1 MALLWTPILAG
12 PVSKGP
18 QEVGEV
24 VPREVLLKE
33 GKVLLRVDSG
43 GCTDE
48 ASIRASVQKRPGMT
62 AKAPHYVVTFERVRV
77 DDCKAMLFEGV
88 VLEYDLA
95 KDLGIS
101 GLYTLSVT
109 NWSFPRS
116 ASSSVG
122 ELPIRKALL
131 AATVKAIEME
141 IRGYEAKLKIAESG
155 TGPASNAAL
164 FKDRIAESKGRLAT
178 FQKLDP
184 ADYPAPETE
193 AASVDL
199 FDEAGYGPVI
209 PAKRETVKVAWK
221 ASLREGSL
229 LDVEGTSK
237 SGPFYHLA
245 GFLDGIENRLEP
257 GSTREATLH
266 LVYKREYV
274 GFFSDYY
281 VCITAIK

>member
-1 MALLWTPILAG
+1 L
-12 PVSKGP
+12 
-18 QEVGEV
+18 
-24 VPREVLLKE
+24 
-33 GKVLLRVDSG
+33 D
-43 GCTDE
+43 
-48 ASIRASVQKRPGMT
+48 
-62 AKAPHYVVTFERVRV
+62 
-77 DDCKAMLFEGV
+77 GV

-101 GLYTLSVT
+101 GLYTLSVA
-109 NWSFPRS
+109 NWTFPHA
-116 ASSSVG
+116 ASSLVG

-141 IRGYEAKLKIAESG
+141 IRGYEAKLKVAESG
-155 TGPASNAAL
+155 TGPTSNTAL
-164 FKDRIAESKGRLAT
+164 FKDRIAEAKGRLGT

-184 ADYPAPETE
+184 ADYPAPGTE

-199 FDEAGYGPVI
+199 FDESGYGPVV
-209 PAKRETVKVAWK
+209 PAKRETVKVALK
-221 ASLREGSL
+221 APLREGAL
-229 LDVEGTSK
+229 LEVEGTSK

-245 GFLDGIENRLEP
+245 GVLEGVESRLEP